1 MPNNAISL
9 GFMSVLLALVMYFA
23 FLSVQKDQTTVNIG
37 TISACPGMC
46 CLTRCETH
54 KVEVV
59 DAHYVRF
66 EHGVLSADEFANHL
80 QLAHNECEVQLV
92 NVWAAQAVPHEMVL
106 NISNRVRE
114 VAPNSVIAWG
124 NVEH

>member
-1 MPNNAISL
+1 MAP
-9 GFMSVLLALVMYFA
+9 
-23 FLSVQKDQTTVNIG
+23 
-37 TISACPGMC
+37 
-46 CLTRCETH
+46 
-54 KVEVV
+54 
-59 DAHYVRF
+59 
-66 EHGVLSADEFANHL
+66 NHL

>member
-1 MPNNAISL
+1 MPNKLPNFVPATN
-9 GFMSVLLALVMYFA
+9 SVA
-23 FLSVQKDQTTVNIG
+23 
-37 TISACPGMC
+37 P
-46 CLTRCETH
+46 
-54 KVEVV
+54 
-59 DAHYVRF
+59 
-66 EHGVLSADEFANHL
+66 NHL